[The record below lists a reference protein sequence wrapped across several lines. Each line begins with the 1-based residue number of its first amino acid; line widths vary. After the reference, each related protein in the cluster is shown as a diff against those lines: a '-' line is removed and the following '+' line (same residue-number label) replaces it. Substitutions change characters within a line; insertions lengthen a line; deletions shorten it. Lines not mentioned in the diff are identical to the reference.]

1 MPRSCKGRNV
11 NWDLR
16 NYHLYNPFALLNGRF
31 PLDLMP
37 AGLQTNFNPLLDLPY
52 YVLAAGPL
60 AAAPR
65 LMAAAAGLPFGLL
78 LFATLS
84 LARWVL
90 PAPDAAGRLLPWIAA
105 AIGGTAAVT
114 VAEIGTTFNDIP
126 CAALLVGALAVGG
139 PGCTARPVTWRL
151 ACAGAMAG
159 AAVALKLTSAVI
171 APGVLVGLLVA
182 TPGWRGRGRVL
193 VVFGAT
199 ASLTALVLAGPWALL
214 LHQRYASPT
223 FPLMNHLFRS
233 PWYPPE
239 DIIDPNF
246 LPRSTLQAWFYPF
259 WWIGRNAGLVTEGPF
274 RDARL
279 ALAMLA
285 LPVLAVGLLR
295 AEPARRRRVSALLLA
310 AAIGYLGWLRSFS
323 ILRYAVTLEAFAAVI
338 IVVAVQDFC
347 RLRWLRGSSV
357 LLGGAGAGGGA
368 AGGAALADAGGGL
381 GAHSVRPPRVRH
393 RGHHVAAGQSGA
405 VGQRAGGGAA
415 PVPGCAGLPGRRHH
429 WADVRRPRLAPPRR
443 GDADHPHARRPGLRD
458 RPGQRC
464 PATRAARGR
473 AGVRRRAM
481 PAGPRQ
487 YQPRRRD
494 RPVPGA
500 APGTAAVLAG
510 FRRGGRARYKSL

>member
-347 RLRWLRGSSV
+347 RLRWLRGSWYSLAAPALAAV
-357 LLGGAGAGGGA
+357 LLAV
-368 AGGAALADAGGGL
+368 LLWRTQVADWGRIPYG
-381 GAHSVRPPRVRH
+381 PRVFDIEAITLPPDSLVLSVSAP
-393 RGHHVAAGQSGA
+393 VAGLLPFLDAPGFRA
-405 VGQRAGGGAA
+405 VGIIG
-415 PVPGCAGLPGRRHH
+415 PMF
-429 WADVRRPRLAPPRR
+429 
-443 GDADHPHARRPGLRD
+443 
-458 RPGQRC
+458 
-464 PATRAARGR
+464 AARGWR
-473 AGVRRRAM
+473 LHDEAMRIIRTHEGPVFAIVPGSAALQLVPPEAGLAFD
-481 PAGPRQ
+481 AAQ
-487 YQPRRRD
+487 C
-494 RPVPGA
+494 RPVRANISPGA
-500 APGTAAVLAG
+500 EIDLCPAQ
-510 FRRGGRARYKSL
+510 RRVPPPS